1 MSLHFSGGGFVHV
14 FSDAPPYAAT
24 IACPTGSGSSKRK
37 ACLSFFKGLLIEP
50 PEGVWWQWTAEAL
63 SKTMTKQ
70 EVRYFRQAA
79 RQVLG
84 VDSPTILGLTH
95 HAYCQLSDTEAEAF
109 RKRHG
114 QVIKFCEIAL
124 NGDTPYRYGRKRT

>member
-1 MSLHFSGGGFVHV
+1 MSRAREFRSIHTNMLMR
-14 FSDAPPYAAT
+14 DPPDLAT
-24 IACPTGSGSSKRK
+24 ARY
-37 ACLSFFKGLLIEP
+37 L
-50 PEGVWWQWTAEAL
+50 AE
-63 SKTMTKQ
+63 SMSKQ
-70 EVRYFRQAA
+70 EIRYFRQAS

-114 QVIKFCEIAL
+114 QVIKFCEITL
-124 NGDTPYRYGRKRT
+124 NGDTPYRYGRKRP